1 MMASVCGIHAGRA
14 ADGSG
19 QATFNPWVQGS
30 TPWRPTRPD
39 LHVYGFEVAR
49 AFGDKHRLFLRVFDG
64 YCAGATEAVRRALDG
79 PDAGAY
85 GRLRAHVL
93 AVADATASDA
103 CLRGCLLA
111 KGTAEL
117 AAQDPAVAARAR
129 QTFGALEKLITSCI
143 TGAQRAGDI
152 KPDADPA
159 RLAGLLLAVLRGI
172 EALGKGGSS
181 PASLRA
187 IAETALAVL
196 PVPQGGPADAS

>member
-1 MMASVCGIHAGRA
+1 
-14 ADGSG
+14 
-19 QATFNPWVQGS
+19 
-30 TPWRPTRPD
+30 
-39 LHVYGFEVAR
+39 VAR
-49 AFGDKHRLFLRVFDG
+49 PRSFDQDAVLRAVRDQFWATGYAETSVDDILAATGLGKGSLYGAFGDKHKLFLRVFDD
-64 YCAGATEAVRRALDG
+64 YCTAVTEAVRQALDG

-111 KGTAEL
+111 KATAER
-117 AAQDPAVAARAR
+117 ASQDPAVAARGR
-129 QTFGALEKLITSCI
+129 QTFEALEELIASCVAA
-143 TGAQRAGDI
+143 AQRAGDI
-152 KPDADPA
+152 KADADPA

-196 PVPQGGPADAS
+196 PQP

>member
-1 MMASVCGIHAGRA
+1 VDDILVATGLGK
-14 ADGSG
+14 GS
-19 QATFNPWVQGS
+19 
-30 TPWRPTRPD
+30 
-39 LHVYGFEVAR
+39 LYG
-49 AFGDKHRLFLRVFDG
+49 AFGDKHRLFLRVFDD
-64 YCAGATEAVRRALDG
+64 YCTAVTEKTCRALDG

-85 GRLRAHVL
+85 RRLRSHML
-93 AVADATASDA
+93 AVADATAADV

-117 AAQDPAVAARAR
+117 AAQDPAVAARGR
-129 QTFGALEKLITSCI
+129 QTFDALKELIASCVA
-143 TGAQRAGDI
+143 GAQRAGDL

-196 PVPQGGPADAS
+196 PLP

>member
-1 MMASVCGIHAGRA
+1 MARPRSFDQDAVLRAVRDQFWATGYAETSVDDILA
-14 ADGSG
+14 ATGLGKGS
-19 QATFNPWVQGS
+19 
-30 TPWRPTRPD
+30 
-39 LHVYGFEVAR
+39 LYG
-49 AFGDKHRLFLRVFDG
+49 AFGDKHTLFLRVFDD
-64 YCAGATEAVRRALDG
+64 YCTAVTEAGRQALDG

-93 AVADATASDA
+93 AVADATASDV

-111 KGTAEL
+111 KATAEL
-117 AAQDPAVAARAR
+117 AAQDPAVAARGR
-129 QTFGALEKLITSCI
+129 QTFEALEELIASCVAA
-143 TGAQRAGDI
+143 AQRAGDI
-152 KPDADPA
+152 KADADPA

-196 PVPQGGPADAS
+196 PQP